1 MKNIT
6 EKTDEIE
13 MKNYAAAIEDD
24 YLDDDEDEQSIG
36 GQFSKPWSEL
46 TFADNFLFCKIMED
60 ENICRQFLEILLPI
74 KIERIEYLNTEKEF
88 NPSYKGRS
96 IRLDVFVKDS
106 NRIFDIEMQSSH
118 FSNLSLRARY
128 YQGAMDVS
136 LTKKKTKFSKLKESY
151 ILFICKGDPFGQNI
165 PVYTVKQTF
174 FEKPEYPYNDRTHK
188 VFYNSKAYKSADD
201 KDLRGLLEFIQ
212 TNKASTDFSRK
223 LKENVKVAKLN
234 SNWEDEYMFFSDYL
248 EECKEAAER
257 AGMKKGLEKGL
268 AEGLEK
274 GLAEG
279 LEKGIAEGIEKGI
292 AEGREKG
299 VYEKSI
305 ESARNMLNDNLPEE
319 KVSQYSGLSLD
330 EVRKLALEIM

>member
-1 MKNIT
+1 
-6 EKTDEIE
+6 
-13 MKNYAAAIEDD
+13 
-24 YLDDDEDEQSIG
+24 
-36 GQFSKPWSEL
+36 
-46 TFADNFLFCKIMED
+46 
-60 ENICRQFLEILLPI
+60 
-74 KIERIEYLNTEKEF
+74 
-88 NPSYKGRS
+88 
-96 IRLDVFVKDS
+96 
-106 NRIFDIEMQSSH
+106 
-118 FSNLSLRARY
+118 
-128 YQGAMDVS
+128 MDVS

-151 ILFICKGDPFGQNI
+151 ILFICKGDPFKQKL

-174 FEKPEYPYNDRTHK
+174 FEKPDYPYNDRTHK
-188 VFYNSKAYKSADD
+188 VFYNSSAYKSADD
-201 KDLRGLLEFIQ
+201 EDLRGLLEFIQ

-268 AEGLEK
+268 AEGREKGLAEGHEK